1 MDDHQ
6 QDEEQLV
13 DDNNS
18 VGSEVDDNE
27 VANVTDQNLDY
38 KDSYLRVVADYDNL
52 KKETVRLR
60 GEYARY
66 AATEMIREF
75 LPVYDNLKKALEHA
89 PTSSDCTKWTE
100 GIGLIV
106 DQCGKV
112 LTAAG
117 VQVIDEVDILFDPS
131 VHEALMREKHDSART
146 DTVIK
151 IVEPG
156 YRLHDRVLRP
166 AKVIVAE

>member
-6 QDEEQLV
+6 QDEEQPTE
-13 DDNNS
+13 DD
-18 VGSEVDDNE
+18 VRSEAEGGEMTSTVE
-27 VANVTDQNLDY
+27 QNLDY
-38 KDSYLRVVADYDNL
+38 KDSYLRAVADYDNL
-52 KKETVRLR
+52 KKEIVRLR

-66 AATEMIREF
+66 AAVEVVREF

-89 PTSSDCTKWTE
+89 PASDGCTKWTK
-100 GIGLIV
+100 GIGLIA

-112 LTAAG
+112 LAAAG
-117 VQVIDEVDILFDPS
+117 VQAVDEVGMPFDPT
-131 VHEALMREKHDSART
+131 VHEALMREKRDGAVT
-146 DTVIK
+146 DTVVK
-151 IVEPG
+151 VVEPG